1 MNEDPIRAEQA
12 RQALDAMRMT
22 KTQLA
27 DLGNCPPW
35 RHAAFGGVMALLN
48 FSLCFG
54 QPIQVA
60 LFVLSM
66 AGVALIAAW
75 DRRRYGVF
83 VNGYRRGRT
92 RMFTFGLLAVMLL
105 LLALQVWLR
114 REGVSIWVGV
124 AVAGVTFVVATA
136 ASVFWN
142 RIFRAEMEQA
152 A

>member
-1 MNEDPIRAEQA
+1 MNQDPIRTQEAREALEAMQA
-12 RQALDAMRMT
+12 TRS
-22 KTQLA
+22 QLA
-27 DLGNCPPW
+27 NLGSCPPW

-114 REGVSIWVGV
+114 GRGVSIWIGLSVS
-124 AVAGVTFVVATA
+124 AATFVIATV

-142 RIFRAEMEQA
+142 RIFRAEMEQGA
-152 A
+152 